1 MFNDFRIRPLF
12 YYKSVV
18 IKIVILK
25 EKSWRFDFG
34 YLKMNTYL
42 MYRNYELNKPK
53 FK

>member
-25 EKSWRFDFG
+25 VKSWRFICA
-34 YLKMNTYL
+34 YLKINTFI
-42 MYRNYELNKPK
+42 MYRDYDLKKRK